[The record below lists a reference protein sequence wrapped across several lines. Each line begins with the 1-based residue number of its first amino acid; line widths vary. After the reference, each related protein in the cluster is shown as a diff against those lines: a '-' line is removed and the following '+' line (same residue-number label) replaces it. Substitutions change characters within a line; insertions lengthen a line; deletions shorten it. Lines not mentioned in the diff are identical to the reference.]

1 MRHLSFVAAAVVL
14 GSTAF
19 AQNVCTSTVAATS
32 CGPTL
37 TATFTP
43 VGNAGN
49 HTIELSCSGLDPNG
63 IGLMTWGLTQVNI
76 PFPTCPMLNDFIWG
90 HVVNLDATGS
100 HTWSRSWPNSVQGY
114 YYVQFGS
121 IVIESS
127 GAFVLRTTD
136 SIRIE
141 CQR

>member
-1 MRHLSFVAAAVVL
+1 MMRTVSLAAALALAGNVL
-14 GSTAF
+14 AQGS
-19 AQNVCTSTVAATS
+19 CSSTIAASS

-43 VGNAGN
+43 VGGAGN
-49 HTIELSCSGLDPNG
+49 HTLELTCNGLDPNG
-63 IGLMTWGLTQVNI
+63 IGLMVWGVNQVNI
-76 PFPTCPMLNDFIWG
+76 PLSNCPMLNDFVWG

-100 HTWSRSWPNSVQGY
+100 HTWSRSWPASAIGY

-121 IVIESS
+121 VTFPAN
-127 GAFVLRTTD
+127 GGLLVMTTD

-141 CQR
+141 CN

>member
-1 MRHLSFVAAAVVL
+1 MTRILFLVGALTLAGPAL
-14 GSTAF
+14 
-19 AQNVCTSTVAATS
+19 AQTCTSTIAATS

-43 VGNAGN
+43 VGNGGN
-49 HTIELSCSGLDPNG
+49 HTIELTCHGLDPNG
-63 IGLMTWGLTQVNI
+63 IGLMGFGQQLVNI
-76 PFPTCPMLNDFIWG
+76 SFPGCPMLNDFIWG

-100 HTWSRSWPNSVQGY
+100 HTWSRSWPQSVQGY

-121 IVIESS
+121 VTFPAS
-127 GAFVLRTTD
+127 GGFVVMTTD

-141 CQR
+141 CN